1 MKIKQLGNGGGLY
14 PQLTNSSFLIKNNKE
29 YLLLDCGYNI
39 MTYFKK
45 KYSKKERD
53 KIISNTNTIFI
64 SNMHKEHIGKTHD
77 FLEDIK
83 KTYSN
88 FFLKKIIFFML
99 KI

>member
-1 MKIKQLGNGGGLY
+1 
-14 PQLTNSSFLIKNNKE
+14 
-29 YLLLDCGYNI
+29 

-88 FFLKKIIFFML
+88 FLKK
-99 KI
+99 K

>member
-1 MKIKQLGNGGGLY
+1 
-14 PQLTNSSFLIKNNKE
+14 
-29 YLLLDCGYNI
+29 
-39 MTYFKK
+39 
-45 KYSKKERD
+45 
-53 KIISNTNTIFI
+53 
-64 SNMHKEHIGKTHD
+64 MHKEHIGKTHD